1 VHVSLCPLFSSLP
14 VVVVVLMVIAVRTAL
29 FTHLYSPT
37 GSQPKL
43 FSRCRPLAQ
52 KSNSFF
58 ACRWILHWDFRLSFL
73 ILTASCDSSRMQTMT
88 DHGCIPIISDAKELL
103 EYGVCLTPIPF
114 HEEECY
120 KLATELSQV
129 TPMIMA
135 EADGAYAFY
144 KNILEEPDFPFD
156 AILKSEI
163 GKSIARHF
171 GIANLTEIRLDDAF
185 CVHYN
190 MSQDDTSGA
199 KHTDP
204 SDITVNMCLE
214 KSEDVQG
221 SEVLFY
227 GTQCLV
233 GVENSAEKAAS
244 ANFKFLVEQIP
255 GYATIHWGH
264 HPHETTALLKGRR
277 TNIVLTYCYSDASR
291 SDVTMRTC
299 YS

>member
-1 VHVSLCPLFSSLP
+1 
-14 VVVVVLMVIAVRTAL
+14 
-29 FTHLYSPT
+29 
-37 GSQPKL
+37 
-43 FSRCRPLAQ
+43 
-52 KSNSFF
+52 
-58 ACRWILHWDFRLSFL
+58 
-73 ILTASCDSSRMQTMT
+73 MT
-88 DHGCIPIISDAKELL
+88 DRAHIRIISDTKELL

-114 HEEECY
+114 DEAECCNI
-120 KLATELSQV
+120 ATELSKV

-135 EADGAYAFY
+135 EADSAYAFY
-144 KNILEEPDFPFD
+144 KNILDDPDFPFD

-163 GKSIARHF
+163 GKSIVRHF
-171 GIANLTEIRLDDAF
+171 GIEKLNEIRLDDAF

-221 SEVLFY
+221 SQVLFY
-227 GTQCLV
+227 GTQRLG
-233 GVENSAEKAAS
+233 GVENFAEKAAS
-244 ANFKFLVEQIP
+244 DDFKFLVEQIP

-264 HPHETTALLKGRR
+264 HPHETVRLMKGRR
-277 TNIVLTYCYSDASR
+277 TNIVLTYCFSDASR